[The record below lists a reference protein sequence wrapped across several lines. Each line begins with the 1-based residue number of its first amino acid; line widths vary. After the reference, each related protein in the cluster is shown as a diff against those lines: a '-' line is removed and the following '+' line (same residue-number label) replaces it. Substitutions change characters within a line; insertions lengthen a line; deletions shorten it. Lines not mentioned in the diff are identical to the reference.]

1 MQPYGVHNR
10 CGASYGWAST
20 SSGHTADVLKTAIK
34 TARPLIEASACEL
47 TVTTPPQPVHVKAD
61 ATRLAQV
68 CSNRLNN
75 AAKYTDK
82 TGHIWLI
89 AEVRDG
95 EAVVFVRDA
104 DAGVGIAADHLLDI
118 FHQDAPGRVKM
129 REAFFPQNP
138 RELDMTTRKEAGR
151 AAA

>member
-1 MQPYGVHNR
+1 
-10 CGASYGWAST
+10 
-20 SSGHTADVLKTAIK
+20 VLKTAIE

-47 TVTTPPQPVHVKAD
+47 TVTMPPQPVHVKAD

-68 CSNRLNN
+68 ISNRLNN
-75 AAKYTDK
+75 AAKYGDK
-82 TGHIWLI
+82 AGHIRLTGK
-89 AEVRDG
+89 VRDC
-95 EAVVFVRDA
+95 EAVVPVRV
-104 DAGVGIAADHLLDI
+104 AGVGIAADHLPDI
-118 FHQDAPGRVKM
+118 LHQDAPGRVKM